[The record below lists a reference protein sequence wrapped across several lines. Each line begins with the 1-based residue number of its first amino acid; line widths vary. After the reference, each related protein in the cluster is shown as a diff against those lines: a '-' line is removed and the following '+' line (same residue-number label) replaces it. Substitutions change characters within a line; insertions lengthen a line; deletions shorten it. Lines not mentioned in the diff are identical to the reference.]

1 MAQNLVY
8 PGYSGSV
15 PQGVPESGEEKGS
28 GGADG
33 ADGAGGAGGGGARG
47 FDCAPEAGS
56 DGVGGGIKG
65 GVCHEPQYWFY
76 RKAEMIVAG
85 RRHAGCV

>member
-15 PQGVPESGEEKGS
+15 PGSGEEKGS
-28 GGADG
+28 GGADE
-33 ADGAGGAGGGGARG
+33 ADGAGGGGARG
-47 FDCAPEAGS
+47 FDCAPETGS
-56 DGVGGGIKG
+56 DGVEGGIKG